1 MINVLDKWEVGG
13 ASCSAGSTRP
23 WPSARIRPRL
33 KLDIPL
39 FAKRINHYSSMISQF
54 SSDTA
59 ESSVCNGQLCQGGE
73 FHSDASR
80 HLLKS
85 PLILNS
91 LRSGGLKLRSLV
103 AVTYTLRRKTTLVQ
117 VRKTMRQHF
126 SRRKFISGV
135 VGARTVA

>member
-1 MINVLDKWEVGG
+1 MYLIKWEVGG
-13 ASCSAGSTRP
+13 ASCSTGSTRP

-59 ESSVCNGQLCQGGE
+59 ESSVCNGQFAKEGSLPPVFRASLMGNDQLIRGGE

-80 HLLKS
+80 HFRFIVFS
-85 PLILNS
+85 
-91 LRSGGLKLRSLV
+91 
-103 AVTYTLRRKTTLVQ
+103 ATT
-117 VRKTMRQHF
+117 
-126 SRRKFISGV
+126 
-135 VGARTVA
+135 TVF

>member
-13 ASCSAGSTRP
+13 ASCSACSTRP

-73 FHSDASR
+73 YAR
-80 HLLKS
+80 
-85 PLILNS
+85 P
-91 LRSGGLKLRSLV
+91 
-103 AVTYTLRRKTTLVQ
+103 
-117 VRKTMRQHF
+117 
-126 SRRKFISGV
+126 RKFREATLARADGLVRLSHRL
-135 VGARTVA
+135 VGS